1 MDVSRFEVFE
11 EQRDGMR
18 LLSVSGELDLATA
31 PGLCMR
37 LTRLRMACRPIAV
50 IDLTDL
56 RFCDSTG
63 LRALLG
69 EAREA
74 RIAGGRLSVIAPPGG
89 AVRRLLDLTGADEA
103 LSVHDD
109 LDQAMSGIDAGA
121 WIAYPRA

>member
-11 EQRDGMR
+11 EQRDGM
-18 LLSVSGELDLATA
+18 LVLSVSGELDLATA
-31 PGLCMR
+31 PDLCMR
-37 LTRLRMACRPIAV
+37 LTRLRMARRPVVV

-74 RIAGGRLSVIAPPGG
+74 RIAGGRLSVIVPPGS
-89 AVRRLLDLTGADEA
+89 AVRRLLDLTGADEV
-103 LSVHDD
+103 LGVHDD
-109 LDQAMSGIDAGA
+109 ADQAMSALGLGA
-121 WIAYPRA
+121 SVA